1 MTYLPVNPC
10 CGHTHTSHCYTT
22 SCETNKSLSSTVVY
36 DGPTLPGSGVE
47 ACDTLNTAL
56 SKIDAAIL
64 ELKNQV
70 DINTTSIS
78 LITEQIININ
88 SQIINIINNCCSD
101 TPTTTTTTTTV
112 APTTTTTTTL

>member
-22 SCETNKSLSSTVVY
+22 SCETNKPLSSTVVY

-47 ACDTLNTAL
+47 ACDTINTAL

-70 DINTTSIS
+70 AINTTAIS
-78 LITEQIININ
+78 LITEQINNIN
-88 SQIINIINNCCSD
+88 SQITNINNNCC
-101 TPTTTTTTTTV
+101 P
-112 APTTTTTTTL
+112 